1 MLRVDAVSTMMS
13 PLKLNCLLLFSLL
26 CVVSTKSMNSVN
38 INLDY
43 DKSGDPHILKLVAD
57 IVYGNTQ
64 FLKGDFSISQAS
76 KTLSGSLSVKGVDM
90 GGVTGVYEISPIGII
105 LIKANVSSSV
115 VGVNG
120 FVKVEIH
127 RKDLNFHQ
135 YAIKYQLPNLSE
147 NHIEI
152 DYLDNRILV
161 SHQVGH
167 QTNTIA
173 ARIGKSENNFVV
185 QVSGK
190 VGNEKVK
197 GKLLLDEDHLVFM
210 DGKLGLKGINP
221 WSFKVN
227 TKRLPFHIDIS
238 PASRIINDGKGDM
251 SDVLFFEA
259 DYQPDT
265 YLYFISNYKYLTGF
279 KIDRMNQ
286 NWVRFE
292 WNNTELFQADISSS
306 PYSFILPSGNEVK
319 LKSTKPID
327 LLNTKV
333 KTSLDLV
340 MEIAMTLSLEWDIT
354 NPLDK
359 IKVFIKSS
367 LP

>member
-1 MLRVDAVSTMMS
+1 MMS
-13 PLKLNCLLLFSLL
+13 PLKLYSLLIFSLL
-26 CVVSTKSMNSVN
+26 CVVSTKSKNSVN
-38 INLDY
+38 IDLNY
-43 DKSGDPHILKLVAD
+43 DKSGNPHILKLVAD
-57 IVYGNTQ
+57 IVFSNTQ
-64 FLKGDFSISQAS
+64 ILKGDFLISQSS
-76 KTLSGSLSVKGVDM
+76 KTFSGSLRLKGVNM
-90 GGVTGVYEISPIGII
+90 GGVSGVYEISHTGMI
-105 LIKANVSSSV
+105 LVKANVSSS

-120 FVKVEIH
+120 FVKVEIL
-127 RKDLNFHQ
+127 RKNLNFHQ
-135 YAIKYQLPNLSE
+135 YAIKYQLPNSSE
-147 NHIEI
+147 NHIEVV
-152 DYLDNRILV
+152 YLDNQILV
-161 SHQVGH
+161 SHHNGH
-167 QTNTIA
+167 QKNTIA
-173 ARIGKSENNFVV
+173 ARIGKLEKNFVV
-185 QVSGK
+185 QISGR
-190 VGNEKVK
+190 VGNEKVR
-197 GKLLLDEDHLVFM
+197 GKYLINEDYLVFM
-210 DGKLGLKGINP
+210 DGKLELKGLNP

-227 TKRLPFHIDIS
+227 TKRFPFHVDIS
-238 PASRIINDGKGDM
+238 PASMTGISIINDGTSDM

-306 PYSFILPSGNEVK
+306 PYLFILPSGNEVK
-319 LKSTKPID
+319 LKSRKPID

-340 MEIAMTLSLEWDIT
+340 MEMAMTLSLEWDIT

-359 IKVFIKSS
+359 IKVLIKSS